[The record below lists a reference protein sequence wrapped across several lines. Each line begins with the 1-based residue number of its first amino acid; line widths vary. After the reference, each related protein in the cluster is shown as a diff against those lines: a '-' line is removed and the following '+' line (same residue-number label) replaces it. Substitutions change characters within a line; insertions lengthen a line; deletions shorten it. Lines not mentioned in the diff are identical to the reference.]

1 MTSQASAQAAG
12 NTWPRLINALINGTD
27 LTAGN
32 TEWAMNSI
40 MSGEATPAQVAGFL
54 VALRSKGE
62 TVDELV
68 GLVEAMIANAS
79 PIEIAGQKL
88 DIVGTGGDQQN
99 TVNISTMAALIAAGA
114 GAKVVKHGNRA
125 ASSTSGSADVLEAL
139 GVRLDLPI
147 PRVALNAEEAGI
159 TFCFAQVFHPSM
171 RHAAVARREL
181 GVPTAFNFLGPMINP
196 AHVQASAVGV
206 ANERMAPL
214 VAGVLAK
221 RGSRGLVFRG
231 NDGLDELTTT
241 GPSRVWEIRNGA
253 VSEEMFD
260 PRDLGIRRATL
271 EELRGGDA
279 AANAAVVRSVLAGAP
294 RSRARCGPAE
304 RRGRARGLRP
314 GCRRPVQRADGR
326 GVEAGGRVHRIGC
339 GRGRPGPLGRPAL
352 PQLRFTTLTGD
363 CRARLIG
370 RRYRRRPRRVALLFE
385 AEGEGRVQVV
395 LGVGAE
401 GDLRGGVDDAGNLGE
416 LVRDDVRQILVL
428 RDPGDGNEIPFAGD
442 GIDLADA
449 LDGGDLLRG
458 LRDAGSVCLN
468 QDESGDHV

>member
-1 MTSQASAQAAG
+1 MTSQASAQPAG
-12 NTWPRLINALINGTD
+12 TTWPRLIGALIDGTD
-27 LTAGN
+27 LTTGS
-32 TEWAMNSI
+32 TQWAMNSI
-40 MSGEATPAQVAGFL
+40 MSGESSPAQVAGFL

-62 TVDELV
+62 TVDELA
-68 GLVEAMIANAS
+68 GLVEAMISNAN
-79 PIEIAGQKL
+79 PIDIAGEKL

-147 PRVALNAEEAGI
+147 PQVALNADEAGI

-181 GVPTAFNFLGPMINP
+181 GVPTAFNFLGPMVNP

-241 GPSRVWEIRNGA
+241 GPSRIWEIRNGG
-253 VSEEMFD
+253 VTEGTFD
-260 PRDLGIRRATL
+260 PRELGIRQATL

-279 AANAAVVRSVLAGAP
+279 AANAAVVRAVLAGAP
-294 RSRARCGPAE
+294 GAARDA
-304 RRGRARGLRP
+304 ALLNAAAGL
-314 GCRRPVQRADGR
+314 VAFDFDA
-326 GVEAGGRVHRIGC
+326 V
-339 GRGRPGPLGRPAL
+339 GPLRERMAAAL
-352 PQLRFTTLTGD
+352 K
-363 CRARLIG
+363 RAEESVESGAASEVLDRW
-370 RRYRRRPRRVALLFE
+370 VAL
-385 AEGEGRVQVV
+385 
-395 LGVGAE
+395 
-401 GDLRGGVDDAGNLGE
+401 
-416 LVRDDVRQILVL
+416 
-428 RDPGDGNEIPFAGD
+428 
-442 GIDLADA
+442 
-449 LDGGDLLRG
+449 
-458 LRDAGSVCLN
+458 SH
-468 QDESGDHV
+468 S

>member
-12 NTWPRLINALINGTD
+12 NTWPRLINALISGAD
-27 LTAGN
+27 LTAGS

-54 VALRSKGE
+54 VALRAKGE
-62 TVDELV
+62 TVDELA
-68 GLVEAMIANAS
+68 GLVEAMIANAN
-79 PIEIAGQKL
+79 PIDIAGEKL

-114 GAKVVKHGNRA
+114 GARVVKHGNRA
-125 ASSTSGSADVLEAL
+125 SSSSSGSADVLEAL

-206 ANERMAPL
+206 ANEQMAPL

-241 GPSRVWEIRNGA
+241 GPSRVWEIRNGEVTEA
-253 VSEEMFD
+253 MFD
-260 PRDLGIRRATL
+260 PRDLGIRTATL

-279 AANAAVVRSVLAGAP
+279 VANAAVVRAVLGGAP
-294 RSRARCGPAE
+294 GPA
-304 RRGRARGLRP
+304 RDAALLNAAAGL
-314 GCRRPVQRADGR
+314 VAFDLDA
-326 GVEAGGRVHRIGC
+326 V
-339 GRGRPGPLGRPAL
+339 GPLAERMAAA
-352 PQLRFTTLTGD
+352 FN
-363 CRARLIG
+363 RAEQSIESGAAAAVLDRW
-370 RRYRRRPRRVALLFE
+370 VALSQT
-385 AEGEGRVQVV
+385 A
-395 LGVGAE
+395 
-401 GDLRGGVDDAGNLGE
+401 
-416 LVRDDVRQILVL
+416 
-428 RDPGDGNEIPFAGD
+428 
-442 GIDLADA
+442 
-449 LDGGDLLRG
+449 
-458 LRDAGSVCLN
+458 
-468 QDESGDHV
+468 